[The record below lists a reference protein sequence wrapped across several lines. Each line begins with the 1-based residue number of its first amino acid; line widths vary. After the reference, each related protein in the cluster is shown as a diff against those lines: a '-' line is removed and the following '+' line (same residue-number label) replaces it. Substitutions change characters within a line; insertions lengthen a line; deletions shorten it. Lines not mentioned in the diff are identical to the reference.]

1 MHDRPRSTGARSGP
15 ALLSAYVCR
24 TASNA
29 QARDSGL
36 AHLVSAVLS
45 AGIDDG
51 RKGESEQVMREGSME
66 IAEIEQVVKPI
77 LARELGVDVAS
88 IGDDTNVD
96 NMPLWDSVK
105 HVDIVFA
112 IQDAFA
118 LEFHPREIDEMYSY
132 PEIMETLVRRLI
144 TAPGEVRDFSR

>member
-1 MHDRPRSTGARSGP
+1 
-15 ALLSAYVCR
+15 
-24 TASNA
+24 
-29 QARDSGL
+29 
-36 AHLVSAVLS
+36 LS

-77 LARELGVDVAS
+77 LARELGIDVAS